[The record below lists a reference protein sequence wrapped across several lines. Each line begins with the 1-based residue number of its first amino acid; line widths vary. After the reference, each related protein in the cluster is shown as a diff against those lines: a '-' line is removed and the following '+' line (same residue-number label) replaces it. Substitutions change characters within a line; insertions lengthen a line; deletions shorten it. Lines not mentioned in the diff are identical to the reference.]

1 MPITPTQTVNPAT
14 MAANWGPG
22 VRNNSAKWLAKY
34 LAPKRLFNADPA
46 GWASAWQQ
54 GIDAAIAAGT
64 PQKKFAAADPNV
76 AAQNATQFGQTNFA
90 NAGTT
95 KAPKY
100 AAKTAALAALINS
113 GLNAIASLPKGKGA
127 NNENRMLTFTRTM
140 AAGKG
145 TI

>member
-1 MPITPTQTVNPAT
+1 MPITPTQTVNPTT

-46 GWASAWQQ
+46 GWAAAWQN
-54 GIDAAIAAGT
+54 GINEAIAAGT

-76 AAQNATQFGQTNFA
+76 AAANATAFGQTNFA
-90 NAGTT
+90 NSGTN
-95 KAPKY
+95 KAAKY
-100 AAKTAALAALINS
+100 AAKAPALASLINS
-113 GLNAIASLPKGKGA
+113 ALAQISSLPKGKGA
-127 NNENRMLTFTRTM
+127 NNENRMLTFTRAM